1 MSLPK
6 ITEDRNP
13 HKKKKKILL
22 NFFIFVTLSK
32 FRNCHQRI
40 SGFDG
45 IFNFLVKSKEG
56 LGPHQNVSGIDK
68 METLKEKRRRR
79 TRDLSYKHSL
89 ILD

>member
-1 MSLPK
+1 M
-6 ITEDRNP
+6 TEDRNP
-13 HKKKKKILL
+13 HKKKKKIFL

-32 FRNCHQRI
+32 FQNCHQRI

-68 METLKEKRRRR
+68 METLKEK
-79 TRDLSYKHSL
+79 KKKKN
-89 ILD
+89 

>member
-1 MSLPK
+1 M
-6 ITEDRNP
+6 
-13 HKKKKKILL
+13 
-22 NFFIFVTLSK
+22 SK
-32 FRNCHQRI
+32 FQNCHQRI

-56 LGPHQNVSGIDK
+56 LGPHKNVSGIDK
-68 METLKEKRRRR
+68 METLKEKKKKKR